1 MQSSSERKS
10 IQKMRQRKLL
20 ICNILNDNLIS
31 IILVALNLKNSKK
44 MQKVMNVDANTRA
57 KG

>member
-1 MQSSSERKS
+1 MQ
-10 IQKMRQRKLL
+10 QRKLL

-31 IILVALNLKNSKK
+31 IILVALNLMNSKK

>member
-1 MQSSSERKS
+1 MSVES

-31 IILVALNLKNSKK
+31 IILVAQNLMNSKK
-44 MQKVMNVDANTRA
+44 MQKVMNVDAMPTQ
-57 KG
+57 K